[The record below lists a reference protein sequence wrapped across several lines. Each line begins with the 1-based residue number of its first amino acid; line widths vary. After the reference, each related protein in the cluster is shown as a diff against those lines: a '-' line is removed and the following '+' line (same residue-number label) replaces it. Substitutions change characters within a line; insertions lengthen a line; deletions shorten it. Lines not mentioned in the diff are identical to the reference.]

1 MFAQEREE
9 FVFRVTGESVVLAL
23 VDDGLDVGV
32 FFADLQDLLD
42 LGDGEVA
49 DSRIWKIC
57 SGGRCR

>member
-1 MFAQEREE
+1 M
-9 FVFRVTGESVVLAL
+9 FRVTGESVVLAL